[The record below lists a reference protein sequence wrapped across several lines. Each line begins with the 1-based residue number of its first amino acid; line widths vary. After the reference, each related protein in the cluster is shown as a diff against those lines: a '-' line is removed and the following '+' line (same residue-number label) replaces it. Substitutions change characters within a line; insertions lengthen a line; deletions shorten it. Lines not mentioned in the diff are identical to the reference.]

1 MKKDVAFVLLRGY
14 TLRINQPH
22 YHMTTANL
30 INELQ
35 SIINAEDAKLWDVTS
50 VSIRLSHEDIF
61 DCFPEIYDL
70 VEDMWEAVMQEDG
83 ARKTKEIAQKAIEL
97 LAK

>member
-1 MKKDVAFVLLRGY
+1 
-14 TLRINQPH
+14 
-22 YHMTTANL
+22 MTKTTL

-61 DCFPEIYDL
+61 DCFPEIYDF

-83 ARKTKEIAQKAIEL
+83 ARKTKEIAKKAIEL
-97 LAK
+97 LEK

>member
-1 MKKDVAFVLLRGY
+1 
-14 TLRINQPH
+14 
-22 YHMTTANL
+22 MTTANL

-35 SIINAEDAKLWDVTS
+35 SIINAEDAQLWDVTS
-50 VSIRLSHEDIF
+50 VSIRLSQEDIF

>member
-1 MKKDVAFVLLRGY
+1 MKKDVAFLLLRGY

-22 YHMTTANL
+22 YHMTTTTL

-35 SIINAEDAKLWDVTS
+35 SIINTEDANLWDVTS
-50 VSIRLSHEDIF
+50 VSIRLSHEEIF
-61 DCFPEIYDL
+61 DCFPKIYDL

-83 ARKTKEIAQKAIEL
+83 ARKTKEIAKKAIEL
-97 LAK
+97 LEK